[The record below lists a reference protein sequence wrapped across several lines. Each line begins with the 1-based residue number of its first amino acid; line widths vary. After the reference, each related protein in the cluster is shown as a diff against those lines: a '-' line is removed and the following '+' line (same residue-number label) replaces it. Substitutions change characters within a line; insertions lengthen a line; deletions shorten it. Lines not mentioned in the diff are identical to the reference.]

1 MPEGQARS
9 ALVMTV
15 SEIQTALQ
23 DLQRRIYNKEDPDT
37 LRVSKNI
44 ATLKEMSQEE
54 MIYDSTFCDSVDYE
68 KIE

>member
-1 MPEGQARS
+1 
-9 ALVMTV
+9 MTV

-23 DLQRRIYNKEDPDT
+23 DLQRRIYNQEDPDT